1 MKEQKKIAKALRDAN
16 LASPLIRNTGHTTF
30 CRFLSF
36 QLKKYC
42 RLFCKSESLSYSN
55 AFEYKLTFAFCNVV
69 LEPII
74 QFSVHKHAWS
84 PSCTSVFYRK
94 QSSRTWYDWYADL
107 RYYSTMLGQFNIESA
122 RPATWG
128 ERTSKKNVYL
138 VASHELVFWWC
149 KN

>member
-42 RLFCKSESLSYSN
+42 GLFWKSESLSYSN
-55 AFEYKLTFAFCNVV
+55 AFEYKLTFAVCNVV

-84 PSCTSVFYRK
+84 QSCTSVFY
-94 QSSRTWYDWYADL
+94 SNL
-107 RYYSTMLGQFNIESA
+107 R
-122 RPATWG
+122 
-128 ERTSKKNVYL
+128 ERDMIDMRI
-138 VASHELVFWWC
+138 
-149 KN
+149 